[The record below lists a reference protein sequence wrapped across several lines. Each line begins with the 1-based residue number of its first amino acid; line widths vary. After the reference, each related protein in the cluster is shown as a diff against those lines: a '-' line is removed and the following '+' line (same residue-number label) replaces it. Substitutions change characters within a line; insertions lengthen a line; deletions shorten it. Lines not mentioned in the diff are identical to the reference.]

1 MEIIKLSFGGGGSGG
16 AALPLPHT
24 HNSSIVNDGGDLSV
38 PVTNMTGITLYKRII
53 TQALIM
59 G

>member
-1 MEIIKLSFGGGGSGG
+1 LSFGGGGSGG

-24 HNSSIVNDGGDLSV
+24 HNATIVNDGGDLSV
-38 PVTNMTGITLYKRII
+38 VQTRIN
-53 TQALIM
+53 TMPLSTYVMVM

>member
-24 HNSSIVNDGGDLSV
+24 HNSGIVNDGGDLSI
-38 PVTNMTGITLYKRII
+38 PLTNISGSNLNTWIL
-53 TQALIM
+53 AVS
-59 G
+59 

>member
-24 HNSSIVNDGGDLSV
+24 HNSSIVNDGGDLSL
-38 PVTNMTGITLYKRII
+38 PLTNISGANLNAYII
-53 TQALIM
+53 GM
-59 G
+59 S